1 MSMLLDDF
9 IGFSN
14 MSTHIKK
21 LKKYFFKCR
30 GFGIS
35 LNSKKRAFMICSIT
49 ILGFI
54 ISKKGKTFDL
64 RK

>member
-1 MSMLLDDF
+1 MRMLLDNF

-14 MSTHIKK
+14 MSTHIEKFKK
-21 LKKYFFKCR
+21 CFFKWR

-35 LNSKKRAFMICSIT
+35 LNSNKCAFMVCFIT

-54 ISKKGKTFDL
+54 VSKKGKPSNL